1 MNDPSPPKEGTIERI
16 VLDKLL
22 DSEDGCTYL
31 DFDPAL
37 GITEEVMDDI
47 IERLAHGIY
56 ESEDD
61 HALKFNS

>member
-1 MNDPSPPKEGTIERI
+1 MSDPRPPKQGTIERI

-22 DSEDGCTYL
+22 SNEDGFTYL

-37 GITEEVMDDI
+37 GITEAIMDDI
-47 IERLAHGIY
+47 VERLTHGIY

-61 HALKFNS
+61 SAIKFDS